1 VNETRRS
8 LLQSIFAVP
17 ALAAAPGLA
26 AVSPPTVIEN
36 AQKTRTMLVFK
47 LTKPTSQ
54 ESVRVLGAQIRAV
67 LDEKGFS
74 DIPAIVLPEFLD
86 VGVLSLPHQGDEACS
101 G

>member
-1 VNETRRS
+1 MNETRRN

-17 ALAAAPGLA
+17 AMAAAPGLS

-54 ESVRVLGAQIRAV
+54 ESIAILKAQVRDV
-67 LDEKGFS
+67 LDNAGFS
-74 DIPAIVLPEFLD
+74 GIPAIVLPEYLD
-86 VGVLSLPHQGDEACS
+86 VGVLSLPHQGEEACS

>member
-1 VNETRRS
+1 MNETRRTI
-8 LLQSIFAVP
+8 LQSIFAVP

-26 AVSPPTVIEN
+26 AASPPAVIEN

-54 ESVRVLGAQIRAV
+54 ESIAILKTQIRSV
-67 LDEKGFS
+67 LDDKGFA
-74 DIPAIVLPEFLD
+74 DIPAIVLPEYLD
-86 VGVLSLPHQGDEACS
+86 LSVLSLPQGEESCS